1 MLLAFRVIGIAQQA
15 GSKRAFVPK
24 GWTRP
29 ILTDSNRNLKSWQ
42 QLVAECAHHA
52 MMQRPAAERGLE
64 LGAVRLS
71 VAFFLPR
78 PKSLPRR
85 EVAHTKSPDLDKFVR
100 AIQDAL
106 TGVIFRDDAQV
117 VELVAMKRYAAAAEA
132 AHADIRIEASAGVEQ
147 TLPLFQEVKLDG
159 QATNHDDRETQAPI
173 TPAARHG
180 GSPDRRSR
188 TGRGRV
194 RGDSRPAAGADE

>member
-1 MLLAFRVIGIAQQA
+1 MIAFRVNGIAQQA

-52 MMQRPAAERGLE
+52 LMQRAAAERGLL

-117 VELVAMKRYAAAAEA
+117 VELIAMKRYAAAAET
-132 AHADIRIEASAGVEQ
+132 AHADVRIEASAGVEQ

-159 QATNHDDRETQAPI
+159 QTTSRNDETERESPI
-173 TPAARHG
+173 PPAARHG
-180 GSPDRRSR
+180 GPANRRPRAGRDRL
-188 TGRGRV
+188 RGH
-194 RGDSRPAAGADE
+194 P